1 MTSFRDFYYTT
12 AHCEIRAGKD
22 AEAAGRTEDIIYY
35 AQKACFFAI
44 SCWMEYHDIDNW
56 EESFESYL
64 KNASEYPSLTLDI
77 RNALKRLLEPA
88 IYNSEKAQD
97 FYPLDDAE
105 KIVEYFLDKKN
116 LSIEE
121 K

>member
-1 MTSFRDFYYTT
+1 MTSFRDIYYTT

-64 KNASEYPSLTLDI
+64 KNASEYPSLPSDI
-77 RNALKRLLEPA
+77 RNSVKRLLEP
-88 IYNSEKAQD
+88 YEYSKEKAHNIH
-97 FYPLDDAE
+97 PLDDAE
-105 KIVEYFLDKKN
+105 KIIEYFLDKKN
-116 LSIEE
+116 LYAKDE
-121 K
+121 